1 MKSITFGLMVAIL
14 VLTSTISCS
23 AEAAPTPRAIKLSTT
38 STTTPTKTVD
48 STFPPTITP
57 IQRYAAQIQAVAVSI
72 DESLSTIAILLEI
85 EAYEDAAWRWDVLA
99 PFDDI
104 ARASIR
110 ARLIVPPTQ
119 LAEGHET
126 AISGFDLYVA
136 AGALLTKVLAQAA
149 ENNGLPDRIS
159 MEEVARLMDL
169 GAVNVAFGVSLM
181 GEAISESD
189 LRGIN

>member
-85 EAYEDAAWRWDVLA
+85 EAYEDAAWRWDLA

-104 ARASIR
+104 ARASMR